1 MSSNSY
7 RFFWDPKTGEPR
19 TARPFSSRTV
29 TCVDGRERTLIL
41 PDDNTMTFTET
52 DTGRRYASIIT
63 PKVRA
68 VARNQFDCQEL
79 EGAQLENQPTRSD
92 SCTGDHWDES
102 LYYPES
108 MSGVISPTTNVLS
121 SLTLALMEDSG
132 WYRADYGMS
141 RMSTWGLGAGCDFVN
156 EPCLTKTDSGSEIP
170 EYSKGYFCNNQN
182 EEGCSSELT
191 HKQGCTVIDYQY
203 LVPQNLPPDQF
214 QWFPTEPTKG
224 GPRQADFCPVFG
236 SPTGNKATEK
246 LDCTNS
252 GNGDTLRIF
261 R

>member
-1 MSSNSY
+1 
-7 RFFWDPKTGEPR
+7 
-19 TARPFSSRTV
+19 
-29 TCVDGRERTLIL
+29 
-41 PDDNTMTFTET
+41 MTFTAT
-52 DTGRRYASIIT
+52 STGKRFASIVT
-63 PKVRA
+63 PKVQA
-68 VARNQFDCQEL
+68 IARNQFDCQDL

-102 LYYPES
+102 LYYPEA

-132 WYRADYGMS
+132 WYRADYAMS

-156 EPCLTKTDSGSEIP
+156 EPCLIKTDDGPVIP
-170 EYSKGYFCNNQN
+170 AHGKGFFCNKQN
-182 EEGCSSELT
+182 MEGCSPELT
-191 HKQGCTVIDYQY
+191 HKQGCTVIDYFY
-203 LVPQNLPPDQF
+203 LVPQNLPSEEF
-214 QWFPTEPTKG
+214 QWFPGETSLG

-236 SPTGNKATEK
+236 SPTSNKATEK

-252 GNGDTLRIF
+252 GNGDSLQLF

>member
-1 MSSNSY
+1 MR
-7 RFFWDPKTGEPR
+7 RFQKQ
-19 TARPFSSRTV
+19 
-29 TCVDGRERTLIL
+29 TL
-41 PDDNTMTFTET
+41 DADSQ
-52 DTGRRYASIIT
+52 AIT

-68 VARNQFDCQEL
+68 VTHVTVVVKEL
-79 EGAQLENQPTRSD
+79 EVLTRKSTD
-92 SCTGDHWDES
+92 TDRILYGDGHWDR

-170 EYSKGYFCNNQN
+170 EHGKGYFCNQQN

-191 HKQGCTVIDYQY
+191 HKQGCTVLTINTSS
-203 LVPQNLPPDQF
+203 P
-214 QWFPTEPTKG
+214 EPTSRSISG
-224 GPRQADFCPVFG
+224 FRQTNQG
-236 SPTGNKATEK
+236 RTAT
-246 LDCTNS
+246 S
-252 GNGDTLRIF
+252 
-261 R
+261 